1 MKTKEF
7 VTKYMPFISA
17 ARVIFSDSRK
27 ALKVE
32 KISDILYQF
41 NEEDGDF
48 SMYLPDD
55 YTLQVEGSLSLNG
68 GNISMI
74 IPSCM
79 QKFEFEII

>member
-7 VTKYMPFISA
+7 VLKYKPFISA

-41 NEEDGDF
+41 NEEDGDL

-55 YTLQVEGSLSLNG
+55 STLQVEGSLFLNG

-74 IPSCM
+74 IPSRM

>member
-7 VTKYMPFISA
+7 VTKYKPFISA
-17 ARVIFSDSRK
+17 ERVIFSDSRK

-48 SMYLPDD
+48 SIYLTDNS
-55 YTLQVEGSLSLNG
+55 TLQVEGSLNG
-68 GNISMI
+68 GNITMI
-74 IPSCM
+74 IPGRM

>member
-7 VTKYMPFISA
+7 VTKYKPFISA
-17 ARVIFSDSRK
+17 ERVIFSDSRK

-48 SMYLPDD
+48 SMYLTDD
-55 YTLQVEGSLSLNG
+55 STLQVEGSLSLNG

-74 IPSCM
+74 IPSRM

>member
-7 VTKYMPFISA
+7 VSKYKPFISA

-48 SMYLPDD
+48 SMYLTDD
-55 YTLQVEGSLSLNG
+55 STLQVEGSLSLNG

-74 IPSCM
+74 IPSRM